1 MIRTA
6 RPEEATA
13 VALVHIE
20 TWRVAYAHV
29 FPREELEHMSAERVE
44 RRAELHRRSPPIV
57 AEVDGEIVGFV
68 SVGPANDSDSDG
80 EIYAIYVLPQHQG
93 HGHGSAL
100 LRAGARELLA
110 HGSRGIVLW
119 VLRENAPSRLFYERM
134 GGRHLRGQDEEREI
148 AGVIVTEAGYAWDD
162 VSALAGQD

>member
-80 EIYAIYVLPQHQG
+80 EIYAIYVLPTHWATG
-93 HGHGSAL
+93 VGRAL
-100 LRAGARELLA
+100 IQAGEARLRELGHHEA
-110 HGSRGIVLW
+110 VLW
-119 VLRENAPSRLFYERM
+119 VLEDNPRARRFYERT
-134 GGRHLRGQDEEREI
+134 GWTRDGTDRPIEVFGVSVPEI
-148 AGVIVTEAGYAWDD
+148 RYSKT
-162 VSALAGQD
+162 L